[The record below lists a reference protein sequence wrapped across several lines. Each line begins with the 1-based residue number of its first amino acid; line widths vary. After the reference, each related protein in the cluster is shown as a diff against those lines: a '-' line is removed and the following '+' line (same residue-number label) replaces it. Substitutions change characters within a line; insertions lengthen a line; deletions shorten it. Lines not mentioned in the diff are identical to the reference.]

1 LSNYHRMHIID
12 IDRAES
18 KMEVQVEQVQKVY
31 GGPQATSCMD
41 TNLDLDQ
48 GKPRCITPNF

>member
-1 LSNYHRMHIID
+1 MHIID
-12 IDRAES
+12 IDRTES

-31 GGPQATSCMD
+31 GGPQATSCID

-48 GKPRCITPNF
+48 GKPRCITPNFLLLLLN